1 MAKPK
6 IRFKGYTDDWE
17 QRKLGEVLD
26 DMYNGQTPSRK
37 RDEYWNGNIR
47 WLSSGELNRGIV
59 YSSIETITE
68 EGKKSAN
75 LRVVPKGTFVMAIT
89 GLEASGTRGN
99 CALLGFD
106 TTLNQSCMALFP
118 KQDILISQ
126 FLFQWYRMV
135 GEEYGINYTQGT
147 KQQSYNAELIKI
159 LPILLPSID
168 EQKKIASYLNSI
180 DHLITL
186 HQRKCE
192 ETKKLK
198 KYMLQKMFPQNG
210 QKVPEIRFS
219 GFTDAW
225 EQRKLED
232 IMDTVTDYVAAGSFE
247 DIRNNVTYLNE
258 PGYAQLVRTV
268 DLKKKFT
275 NNDSIYVDESA
286 FKYLWRVNLNEE
298 CIVLPNIGANI
309 GEVYFVEPSG
319 LPYDNNVLGPNAIL
333 LKANEDTYFAFTAL
347 NNLTFQKQLFENV
360 GSSGQPKF
368 NKTELKSIQ
377 LYMPQNEEQEKIGQY
392 FRDLDHLITLHQRKN
407 IYFYEKVTLVWEQR
421 KFSEF
426 VKNVAVRNK
435 AGVELECYAV
445 TNDRGFI
452 SQKEAHDA
460 FGYMADADTTAYNIV
475 PPSSFAYNP
484 ARINVGSIGYY
495 TGIENVI
502 VSSLYE
508 VFQTADYVDDRFMWH
523 WFKSDHFSKWIERL
537 QEGSVRLYFY
547 YDKLIQCEMKM
558 PSLEEQKKM
567 GAFFD
572 QLDHLITLHQC
583 KCHLLHKLLHNDW
596 EQRKLGE
603 IAFSFEYGLN
613 AAAKEYD
620 GENKYIRITDIDNNT
635 HEFLTYNLTSP
646 DIDLTDAENYKLA
659 EGDILLARTGA
670 SVGKSY
676 IYRDSDGLVYY
687 AGFLIRARIR
697 EEYDAEFVFQSTLT
711 DKYNKYIAVTS
722 QRSGQPGMNAQE
734 YSEFEIRVP
743 EKEEQTKIGTYFRI
757 LDHLITLHQH
767 KCEQLQSMKKFMLQN
782 MFV

>member
-6 IRFKGYTDDWE
+6 IRFKGYTDDWEQRKLGDVLVSLQNNTLSRADLSNEAGVAKNVHYGDVLIKFGEVLDVSKEQLPMISDESILTKYKTSFLQNGDVIIADTAEDTTVGKCSEIVGLNDEVVLSGLHTIPYRPVEKFAPKYLGYYLNSDAYHNQLLPLMQGIKVTSISKSAMQDTDIIYPKSKEEQTEIGNYFDALDHLITLHQRKNIYFYEKVTLVWE

-186 HQRKCE
+186 HQCKCHLLH
-192 ETKKLK
+192 KL
-198 KYMLQKMFPQNG
+198 LHN
-210 QKVPEIRFS
+210 
-219 GFTDAW
+219 DW

-392 FRDLDHLITLHQRKN
+392 FRDLDHLITLHHR
-407 IYFYEKVTLVWEQR
+407 
-421 KFSEF
+421 
-426 VKNVAVRNK
+426 
-435 AGVELECYAV
+435 
-445 TNDRGFI
+445 
-452 SQKEAHDA
+452 
-460 FGYMADADTTAYNIV
+460 
-475 PPSSFAYNP
+475 
-484 ARINVGSIGYY
+484 
-495 TGIENVI
+495 
-502 VSSLYE
+502 
-508 VFQTADYVDDRFMWH
+508 
-523 WFKSDHFSKWIERL
+523 
-537 QEGSVRLYFY
+537 
-547 YDKLIQCEMKM
+547 
-558 PSLEEQKKM
+558 
-567 GAFFD
+567 
-572 QLDHLITLHQC
+572 
-583 KCHLLHKLLHNDW
+583 
-596 EQRKLGE
+596 
-603 IAFSFEYGLN
+603 
-613 AAAKEYD
+613 
-620 GENKYIRITDIDNNT
+620 KYIYI
-635 HEFLTYNLTSP
+635 LKSP
-646 DIDLTDAENYKLA
+646 
-659 EGDILLARTGA
+659 
-670 SVGKSY
+670 
-676 IYRDSDGLVYY
+676 
-687 AGFLIRARIR
+687 
-697 EEYDAEFVFQSTLT
+697 
-711 DKYNKYIAVTS
+711 
-722 QRSGQPGMNAQE
+722 
-734 YSEFEIRVP
+734 
-743 EKEEQTKIGTYFRI
+743 
-757 LDHLITLHQH
+757 
-767 KCEQLQSMKKFMLQN
+767 
-782 MFV
+782 

>member
-225 EQRKLED
+225 EQRK
-232 IMDTVTDYVAAGSFE
+232 
-247 DIRNNVTYLNE
+247 
-258 PGYAQLVRTV
+258 
-268 DLKKKFT
+268 
-275 NNDSIYVDESA
+275 
-286 FKYLWRVNLNEE
+286 
-298 CIVLPNIGANI
+298 
-309 GEVYFVEPSG
+309 
-319 LPYDNNVLGPNAIL
+319 
-333 LKANEDTYFAFTAL
+333 
-347 NNLTFQKQLFENV
+347 
-360 GSSGQPKF
+360 
-368 NKTELKSIQ
+368 
-377 LYMPQNEEQEKIGQY
+377 
-392 FRDLDHLITLHQRKN
+392 
-407 IYFYEKVTLVWEQR
+407 
-421 KFSEF
+421 FSEF

-572 QLDHLITLHQC
+572 QLDHLITLHQ
-583 KCHLLHKLLHNDW
+583 
-596 EQRKLGE
+596 
-603 IAFSFEYGLN
+603 
-613 AAAKEYD
+613 
-620 GENKYIRITDIDNNT
+620 
-635 HEFLTYNLTSP
+635 
-646 DIDLTDAENYKLA
+646 
-659 EGDILLARTGA
+659 
-670 SVGKSY
+670 
-676 IYRDSDGLVYY
+676 
-687 AGFLIRARIR
+687 
-697 EEYDAEFVFQSTLT
+697 
-711 DKYNKYIAVTS
+711 
-722 QRSGQPGMNAQE
+722 
-734 YSEFEIRVP
+734 
-743 EKEEQTKIGTYFRI
+743 
-757 LDHLITLHQH
+757 H